1 MAEDDTEDLDAQ
13 IAALQAKKT
22 LKEAKQE
29 ALRKIDEKK
38 ARQILV
44 GSTPTKG
51 SWNHDLVVHRVA
63 DDVERTIRNDV
74 KFSPPPKKPVFTMA
88 PRSAKQVLP
97 SIPAE
102 AGPSGFSKSLA
113 GMRKPDTHGSR
124 SSARSTLE
132 KTTRYGSEQLEIE
145 LPGGKGKGRAVE
157 RNEDDLTIKHDLR
170 LGPKEHGLDP
180 EGENEWLFNEP
191 NAGIRLSC
199 VSTETS
205 NGTS

>member
-1 MAEDDTEDLDAQ
+1 
-13 IAALQAKKT
+13 
-22 LKEAKQE
+22 
-29 ALRKIDEKK
+29 
-38 ARQILV
+38 
-44 GSTPTKG
+44 
-51 SWNHDLVVHRVA
+51 
-63 DDVERTIRNDV
+63 
-74 KFSPPPKKPVFTMA
+74 MA

-113 GMRKPDTHGSR
+113 GMRNPNTHGSR

-132 KTTRYGSEQLEIE
+132 KTSRYGSEELEIE
-145 LPGGKGKGRAVE
+145 TSGGKGKGRAVE

-191 NAGIRLSC
+191 NAGIRLSY
-199 VSTETS
+199 VSTEGSAETS
-205 NGTS
+205 

>member
-1 MAEDDTEDLDAQ
+1 
-13 IAALQAKKT
+13 
-22 LKEAKQE
+22 
-29 ALRKIDEKK
+29 
-38 ARQILV
+38 
-44 GSTPTKG
+44 
-51 SWNHDLVVHRVA
+51 
-63 DDVERTIRNDV
+63 
-74 KFSPPPKKPVFTMA
+74 MA

-132 KTTRYGSEQLEIE
+132 KTSRYGSEELEIE
-145 LPGGKGKGRAVE
+145 SSGGKGKGRAVE

-191 NAGIRLSC
+191 NAGIRLSY
-199 VSTETS
+199 VSIETS